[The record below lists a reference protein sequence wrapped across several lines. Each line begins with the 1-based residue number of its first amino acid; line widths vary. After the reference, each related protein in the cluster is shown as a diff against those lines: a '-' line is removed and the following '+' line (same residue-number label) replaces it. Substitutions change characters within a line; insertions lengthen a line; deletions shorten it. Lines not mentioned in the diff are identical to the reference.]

1 MDGVKL
7 VFRLQDFPARQ
18 LWYWAGGVGGHLV
31 EDGFSYQ
38 LPHSRNKNLHGESAS
53 RCITTYGPEA
63 LMRSDGCP
71 KHHVAVDFSLVVSC
85 FFCLTTAPTGMWAS
99 MGWPMR
105 GLREQR
111 LWGEWEGQVK
121 PLTSLKP
128 SSSFKVEKNNNEEVE
143 REAGGEEISLP
154 PHYSLLTVNSQLWPA
169 QLPPSTP
176 LWPLHL
182 NFSQPPSQ
190 LKM

>member
-1 MDGVKL
+1 M
-7 VFRLQDFPARQ
+7 
-18 LWYWAGGVGGHLV
+18 

-38 LPHSRNKNLHGESAS
+38 LPHSPDKNLHGESAS

-63 LMRSDGCP
+63 FMRSDGCP
-71 KHHVAVDFSLVVSC
+71 KHHVAVDFRLVVPC
-85 FFCLTTAPTGMWAS
+85 FFLSDPSSHWDVGKPGVTHGRAERPEIGGGVRGTSKAS
-99 MGWPMR
+99 IA
-105 GLREQR
+105 
-111 LWGEWEGQVK
+111 
-121 PLTSLKP
+121 SLKP

-169 QLPPSTP
+169 QLPPSSP